1 MDMHRLPAP
10 RLSRKSYV
18 KHRQDVIRQ
27 IILPVALV
35 TLIIGAVAVLTGITT
50 FQGGGDISRWAAIST
65 IWILIPLMA
74 LLFVILI
81 LACGVVY
88 LLGSLLKVSPRYTGI
103 AQEYALWFNAQI
115 MLWTDRIIQP
125 ILKIKSW
132 LSMFSREK

>member
-1 MDMHRLPAP
+1 MVA
-10 RLSRKSYV
+10 
-18 KHRQDVIRQ
+18 
-27 IILPVALV
+27 IIIV
-35 TLIIGAVAVLTGITT
+35 AVAVVAEIAT
-50 FQGGGDISRWAAIST
+50 FQGGGDVSRWAAIAT
-65 IWILIPLMA
+65 IWIIIPFMA
-74 LLFVILI
+74 LMFAILI

-88 LLGSLLKVSPRYTGI
+88 LLGRLLKVSPRYTGI

>member
-1 MDMHRLPAP
+1 MT
-10 RLSRKSYV
+10 V
-18 KHRQDVIRQ
+18 
-27 IILPVALV
+27 
-35 TLIIGAVAVLTGITT
+35 IIGAVAVLTGIAT

-103 AQEYALWFNAQI
+103 AQEYVLWFNAQI